1 MENLFIAIRAMVSDS
16 RMIAINTDVPQY
28 KVQQV
33 KDKLFLVAENQN
45 KAVCDW
51 WLRLYH
57 GEYSKKD
64 LRALSLAMEGKYY
77 WLNDMEEVW
86 CAEIDDDPSE
96 REYM

>member
-1 MENLFIAIRAMVSDS
+1 MESLFIAIRTMVSDS

-45 KAVCDW
+45 KAVCEW

-64 LRALSLAMEGKYY
+64 LHALIKATEGKY
-77 WLNDMEEVW
+77 WMIE
-86 CAEIDDDPSE
+86 SE
-96 REYM
+96 DFKNV